1 MSVENLVPFDV
12 YCIITWL
19 WTHAHTHC
27 KLVCVCLWFAVN
39 GDVLVHPTHYEA
51 TVGEDVTIDCIPI
64 STSNETENWLKQN
77 NSEETARLITNTANG
92 KVLNGFKN
100 KYSVEKLDA
109 GGCRLNIRDVQP
121 SDEGMFICREGN
133 DETRTANMTLK
144 VTGML
149 Q

>member
-1 MSVENLVPFDV
+1 M
-12 YCIITWL
+12 
-19 WTHAHTHC
+19 
-27 KLVCVCLWFAVN
+27 
-39 GDVLVHPTHYEA
+39 VHPTHYEA
-51 TVGEDVTIDCIPI
+51 TVGEDVTIDCRPT
-64 STSNETENWLKQN
+64 STSNEMETWFKLDI
-77 NSEETARLITNTANG
+77 SEKKADAITNTANG
-92 KVLNGFKN
+92 KVLNEFKN

-121 SDEGMFICREGN
+121 LDEGMFICREGN